1 MTANNETNE
10 MFEIK
15 PSNDST
21 KKSYKKSTYRAQED
35 TTDSIELPDMI
46 PESTVIDQPQDTK
59 TEFKEKLSGLVHPSR
74 IKTKKVPKISLKLI
88 KKAKNKSIN
97 FF

>member
-1 MTANNETNE
+1 MTANNENNE
-10 MFEIK
+10 ITETKI
-15 PSNDST
+15 STDST
-21 KKSYKKSTYRAQED
+21 KKSYKKITTRIQDDTPDST
-35 TTDSIELPDMI
+35 ELPEMI
-46 PESTVIDQPQDTK
+46 PESTTLEQPQDTK